1 MPPGSVAMGGG
12 KPEAG
17 PVSNETN
24 SSHVVSTFDLPYT
37 TSLDGI
43 LRARLS
49 PRELTGPLEMG
60 HKVHKPAPILQL
72 SSRIALKLA
81 LTSDTSEKPPL
92 HLGSYLS
99 SIDLGAWLLSSSDI
113 SIRYPVRV
121 KMNLALISAT
131 VITLFGIFEG
141 TDGAPTHEKHLERRV
156 VVGIA
161 PIKITTPPPRS
172 RRLKRRSKFIHGS
185 QAYVYTGEFE

>member
-1 MPPGSVAMGGG
+1 MGDDLQGNSYNSFDERRCVLLGGSLANDAAGEWLRW
-12 KPEAG
+12 EAASRR
-17 PVSNETN
+17 PDLSATRPIQVMLSRPSTYRIQLLWMA
-24 SSHVVSTFDLPYT
+24 SCPQKSHPCTLVVTL
-37 TSLDGI
+37 
-43 LRARLS
+43 ARLT
-49 PRELTGPLEMG
+49 L
-60 HKVHKPAPILQL
+60 
-72 SSRIALKLA
+72 
-81 LTSDTSEKPPL
+81 
-92 HLGSYLS
+92 
-99 SIDLGAWLLSSSDI
+99 

-161 PIKITTPPPRS
+161 PIKITTPPP
-172 RRLKRRSKFIHGS
+172 KKQKTEEKKQVYNMGP